1 MDPMPRYMTRQGY
14 DAIQAELDDL
24 WTVQRPFV
32 VQQVADAAA
41 LGDRSENAEYIYG
54 KKRLREIDS
63 RMRYLQR
70 KVQDITVVD
79 LDQQKQMS
87 FVQFGAVVRVQN
99 EEGEEKLLRL
109 VDKDESEPKRGRISI
124 QSPIGSALVGHREGD
139 CVEVRLPKGT
149 AEYEILEIRY
159 GGGEP

>member
-1 MDPMPRYMTRQGY
+1 METMPRYMTRRGY

-24 WTVQRPFV
+24 WTVKRPFV

-79 LDQQKQMS
+79 LDQQTQVN
-87 FVQFGAVVRVQN
+87 FVQFGAVVRIEN
-99 EEGEEKLLRL
+99 EDGEERIVRL
-109 VDKDESEPKRGRISI
+109 VDKDESEPKAGRISV
-124 QSPIGSALVGHREGD
+124 QSPIGTALMGKREGD
-139 CVEVRLPKGT
+139 FVEVRVPKGL
-149 AEYEILEIRY
+149 AEYEVLEIRY
-159 GGGEP
+159 GDGEP

>member
-1 MDPMPRYMTRQGY
+1 MDPMQRYMTRRGY
-14 DAIQAELDDL
+14 DTIQAELDDL
-24 WTVQRPFV
+24 WTVKRPFV

-70 KVQDITVVD
+70 KVDSVTVVD
-79 LDQQKQMS
+79 LDLQKPVD
-87 FVQFGAVVRVQN
+87 FVQFGAVVRVEN
-99 EEGEEKLLRL
+99 GDGEERLLRL
-109 VDKDESEPKRGRISI
+109 VDKDESDPKAGRISV
-124 QSPIGSALVGHREGD
+124 QSPIGSALMGRRVAD
-139 CVEVRLPKGT
+139 VVAVRLPKGM

-159 GGGEP
+159 GDGEP

>member
-1 MDPMPRYMTRQGY
+1 MPRYMTRRGY

-24 WTVQRPFV
+24 WTVKRPFV
-32 VQQVADAAA
+32 VQQVSDAAA

-79 LDQQKQMS
+79 LDLQRQVA
-87 FVQFGAVVRVQN
+87 FVQFGAVVRIEN
-99 EEGEEKLLRL
+99 GEGEERVVRL
-109 VDKDESEPKRGRISI
+109 VDKDESEPKAGRISI
-124 QSPIGSALVGHREGD
+124 QSPIGSALLGRREGD
-139 CVEVRLPKGT
+139 FVEVRLPNGL

-159 GGGEP
+159 GDGEP